1 MKINQIIRQRRRDL
15 SLTQEQVAA
24 YLGVST
30 PAVNK
35 WEKGST
41 YPDITLLPA
50 LARLL
55 RTDLNTLLS
64 FQEDLSDAE
73 IETFVDH
80 LDQTVQEQGYQAAF
94 QAAWDKVQEYPTCE
108 ALLYSAA
115 LYLEGALSLYPVQQP
130 EEYRTTLE
138 AWYQRL
144 ARSDTQEIR
153 DTAIGMLIS
162 YAHNRGEF
170 SKAEELIHT
179 LPDSPIDKEEQLA
192 ILYQRQG
199 EYAQAQGI
207 WEHRILHGVTEIQTA
222 LMNKLEWA
230 LLRKRPQEAEDL
242 ADLYETATSRFC
254 FPGWMRYNARLQIA
268 LDAKDGD
275 ACVAIL
281 SRMLPAMKEAWTP
294 QAHPLYAS
302 AEDAGG
308 AAFLSSRLADTICF
322 ELSTHEE
329 YAFLRGRADFNA
341 LLETVDHRS

>member
-1 MKINQIIRQRRRDL
+1 MKINQIIRQRRREL

-64 FQEDLSDAE
+64 FQEDLSDVE

-80 LDQTVQEQGYQAAF
+80 LDQMVQEQGYQAAF

-130 EEYRTTLE
+130 EEYQTTLE
-138 AWYQRL
+138 TWYQRL

-153 DTAIGMLIS
+153 DTAVGMLIS
-162 YAHNRGEF
+162 YARNRG
-170 SKAEELIHT
+170 
-179 LPDSPIDKEEQLA
+179 D
-192 ILYQRQG
+192 
-199 EYAQAQGI
+199 
-207 WEHRILHGVTEIQTA
+207 
-222 LMNKLEWA
+222 
-230 LLRKRPQEAEDL
+230 LLRKRPQEAEAL
-242 ADLYETATSRFC
+242 ADLYETVTSLFC

-268 LDAKDGD
+268 LDAQDGN

-281 SRMLPAMKEAWTP
+281 SQMLPAMKEIWDP

-302 AEDAGG
+302 ADDAGG
-308 AAFLSSRLADTICF
+308 STFLSSRLADTFCL

-329 YAFLRGRADFNA
+329 YAFLRDRADFNA
-341 LLETVDHRS
+341 LMETVGHRS

>member
-1 MKINQIIRQRRRDL
+1 MKINQIIRQRRREL

-64 FQEDLSDAE
+64 FQEDLSDVE

-80 LDQTVQEQGYQAAF
+80 LDQMVQEQGYQAAF

-130 EEYRTTLE
+130 EEYQTTLE
-138 AWYQRL
+138 TWYQRL

-153 DTAIGMLIS
+153 DTAVGMLIS
-162 YAHNRGEF
+162 YARNRGEF
-170 SKAEELIHT
+170 SKAEELIQT

-199 EYAQAQGI
+199 KYEQAQGI

-230 LLRKRPQEAEDL
+230 LLRKRPQEAEAL
-242 ADLYETATSRFC
+242 ADLYETVTSLFC

-268 LDAKDGD
+268 LDAQDGD
-275 ACVAIL
+275 ACFAIL
-281 SRMLPAMKEAWTP
+281 SQMLPAMKETWDP

-302 AEDAGG
+302 ADDAGG
-308 AAFLSSRLADTICF
+308 STFLSSRLADTFCF
-322 ELSTHEE
+322 ELN
-329 YAFLRGRADFNA
+329 R
-341 LLETVDHRS
+341 